1 MAVVFGGVFDEARF
15 QIPASFFAKAS
26 KDRKAG
32 TTIRA
37 LACFKSGVVAGAL
50 FFGKG
55 MVSHGMSRN

>member
-15 QIPASFFAKAS
+15 QIPA
-26 KDRKAG
+26 KAG

-55 MVSHGMSRN
+55 MVSKGMSRN